1 MLPEPISVTL
11 QVADAF
17 EALGAPY
24 FIGGSLASAIH
35 GISRATM
42 DADLIVDLRLDQVK
56 PFVKLLGGE
65 FFVDDEAMREAI
77 HQRSSFN
84 IIHRETMFKV
94 DVFLRKT
101 RPYDQ
106 LQFTRRTLQTL
117 ATQPE
122 RSAYVASA
130 EDTILAK
137 LEWYR
142 LGNEVSER
150 QWVDVQN
157 ILKVQE
163 NRLDWDYLR
172 QWASQLGVTDLME
185 RALIEAG
192 LTE

>member
-122 RSAYVASA
+122 RSAYVASV